1 MKHTHSDFIKKN
13 ATLEEQLYFLGIFF
27 LLLGALGGIL
37 YFHFYLPYIPMLP
50 CMFHELFGLYCPG
63 CGGTRAI
70 MSLFHGNILRSVWYH
85 PMVLY
90 GFVIFGGFMLSH
102 TLARLHVP
110 KIKGWR
116 FHNWYLYG
124 AVVLVAANFLL
135 KNILKI
141 CFAITL
147 E

>member
-1 MKHTHSDFIKKN
+1 MMHTHTRLTKKN
-13 ATLEEQLYFLGIFF
+13 TTLEEQLYLWGLFF
-27 LLLGALGGIL
+27 LLLGTLGGIV
-37 YFHFYLPYIPMLP
+37 YFNFILPNIPVIP
-50 CMFHELFGLYCPG
+50 CVLHELLGIYCPG

-70 MSLFHGNILRSVWYH
+70 ISLLHGDIIHSLWYH

-90 GFVIFGGFMLSH
+90 GAVIFGGFMLSH
-102 TLARLHVP
+102 TLAKLHVP

-124 AVVLVAANFLL
+124 AIILVAANCLL